1 MKTAAAYIRV
11 STNDQLE
18 YSPDSQLK
26 CIREY
31 AEKNGYLLPD
41 EYVFQE
47 DDGVS
52 GRGAKKRTE
61 FRRMIAEAKR
71 RPRPFDCILLWKFS
85 RFARSRTDSVLY
97 KSLLRRQGID
107 VVSVSEPLG
116 GDKTSILVEAMI
128 EAMDEYYS
136 VNLAE
141 EVRRGMRE
149 KASRGEPVTAPPF
162 GYRMRGKRYV
172 PDPDEAAAVK
182 MLFSGF
188 LAGQSCARLAEKLNA
203 AGVRTRRGNRW
214 EGRAVRYLLQNPAYC
229 GALRWNPSGPLGRGS
244 GTAETLLKPGAHE
257 AIVDER
263 TWRAVQ
269 AALPERRPRSRSEP
283 CMLRGLVRC
292 GTCGSLL
299 VPSGGSFQCCGYCHG
314 NCRVSHSISVG
325 KLEAMVLSL
334 LENDLQAT
342 ALELDPPAAAE
353 DREESAL
360 LRRQL
365 ERERARLS
373 RLWEAYLNGAEPL
386 AGYEAERRETERV
399 CRRLGEAL
407 SRLGGGP
414 PKALP
419 GKADLLSVLRGNEWT
434 AGQKNLLLRAL
445 IETVVF
451 DRPENRIRLYYR

>member
-31 AEKNGYLLPD
+31 AGKNGYFLPA
-41 EYVFQE
+41 EYIFQE

-61 FRRMIAEAKR
+61 FQRMIAAAKR

-97 KSLLRRQGID
+97 KSLLRREGIE

-149 KASRGEPVTAPPF
+149 KVSRGEPVTAPPF
-162 GYRMRGKRYV
+162 GYRMRGKRFA
-172 PDPDEAAAVK
+172 PDPDEAAAVR
-182 MLFSGF
+182 MLYSG
-188 LAGQSCARLAEKLNA
+188 LLSGLGCAELAERLNA
-203 AGVRTRRGNRW
+203 AGIRTRRGNRW
-214 EGRAVRYLLQNPAYC
+214 EGRAVRYVLRNPAYV
-229 GALRWNPSGPLGRGS
+229 GELRWNPSGPLNRSPSAAG
-244 GTAETLLKPGAHE
+244 TLLLGGVHE
-257 AIVDER
+257 PIVDKR
-263 TWRAVQ
+263 TWDAAQ
-269 AALPERRPRSRSEP
+269 ALLGPERPRRRGAAP

-292 GTCGSLL
+292 GSCGSLL

-314 NCRVSHSISVG
+314 TCGVSHSISVK
-325 KLEAMVLSL
+325 KLEAMVLAF
-334 LENDLQAT
+334 LENDLRA
-342 ALELDPPAAAE
+342 AGIGLPPSRGPE
-353 DREESAL
+353 PEETGL
-360 LRRQL
+360 IRRQL
-365 ERERARLS
+365 EKERARLA
-373 RLWEAYLNGAEPL
+373 RLREAYLCGAEPL
-386 AGYEAERRETERV
+386 AEYEAGRREAEGV
-399 CRRLGEAL
+399 CRRLEEELAR
-407 SRLGGGP
+407 SRPVPQKP
-414 PKALP
+414 PD
-419 GKADLLSVLRGNEWT
+419 GRADILSVLRGDGWT
-434 AGQKNLLLRAL
+434 PEQKNLLLGSL
-445 IETVVF
+445 IQKIVF
-451 DRPENRIRLYYR
+451 DRAENRIRLYYR